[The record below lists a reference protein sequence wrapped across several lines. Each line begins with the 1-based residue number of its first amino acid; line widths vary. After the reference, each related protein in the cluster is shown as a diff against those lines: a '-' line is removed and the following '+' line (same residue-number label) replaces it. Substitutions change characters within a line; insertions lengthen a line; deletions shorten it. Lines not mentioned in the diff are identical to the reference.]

1 MSRIAFVIGAL
12 GVGIG
17 IGLQDV
23 VNNFVSGFILLFE
36 RPLQVGDTVEV
47 GEILGDVRRIG
58 LRSSTVRTWDG
69 AEVVIPNSRFISQ
82 EFTNWTLSD
91 RQRRID
97 IPVGVAYG
105 SDPERVI
112 EILLEVAR
120 AHPDILEEPEPTAI
134 FETFGNSSLDFQLRG
149 WTTRFDRWRLSRSEL
164 AVGIN
169 RALAEAGITI
179 PFPQR
184 DLHLKSVD
192 PGVGEQLSPRQP

>member
-1 MSRIAFVIGAL
+1 M
-12 GVGIG
+12 
-17 IGLQDV
+17 
-23 VNNFVSGFILLFE
+23 
-36 RPLQVGDTVEV
+36 EV

-120 AHPDILEEPEPTAI
+120 AHPDILEEPEPIVEVHSLGESSVDFVVRPWVRTVNYWPTYWAI
-134 FETFGNSSLDFQLRG
+134 TREVKQ
-149 WTTRFDRWRLSRSEL
+149 RFDREGVS
-164 AVGIN
+164 
-169 RALAEAGITI
+169 I

-184 DLHLKSVD
+184 DVHHYF
-192 PGVGEQLSPRQP
+192 EQSPPTA